1 MKKIL
6 ALLVLTVSVGAN
18 AQQEERVILNKKE
31 VTVNS
36 DRAVLVRT
44 SQTPDKVTVTFKVP
58 MASSYCA
65 DPRTEYIPRMCH
77 RTENVYRTQEVCRN
91 VTTTTPGSAPTNNGP
106 RGPRY
111 NPGTSSGPVT
121 TTRRVCT
128 TERVYV
134 GTRNVSYD
142 CSYYNN
148 YCARYGTD
156 VNTES
161 DTVKIKFKDL
171 PSLGGSEEETFRVAA
186 QQRTRDGANVVYDI
200 NVLTTAEGRD
210 YEVKSKG
217 ILGFDSYV
225 IQSK

>member
-6 ALLVLTVSVGAN
+6 ALLVLSISVGAV
-18 AQQEERVILNKKE
+18 AQEQTVELNSSE
-31 VTVNS
+31 VSVNS
-36 DRAVLVRT
+36 DRAILVRT
-44 SQTPDKVTVTFKVP
+44 SKTPDKVTVTFQVP

-65 DPRTEYIPRMCH
+65 DPRTEYIPRTCH
-77 RTENVYRTQEVCRN
+77 RTEQVYRTQEVCRN
-91 VTTTTPGSAPTNNGP
+91 VTTTTNNAPSNTP

-111 NPGTSSGPVT
+111 NNPNSTSSGTTT

-134 GTRNVSYD
+134 GTRNIAYD

-161 DTVKIKFKDL
+161 DKVKIKFKNL
-171 PSLGGSEEETFRVAA
+171 PAIGGSEQETFRVAA
-186 QQRTRDGANVVYDI
+186 QQRTKDGTNVVYDI
-200 NVLTTAEGRD
+200 NVLSTVENRE

-217 ILGFDSYV
+217 IFGVDSYV
-225 IQSK
+225 IQPK

>member
-6 ALLVLTVSVGAN
+6 ALLVLTVSVGAI
-18 AQQEERVILNKKE
+18 AQTEETVLLNSKE
-31 VTVNS
+31 VSVNS
-36 DRAVLVRT
+36 DRAILVRT
-44 SQTPDKVTVTFKVP
+44 AQTPDKVTVTFQVP

-65 DPRTEYIPRMCH
+65 EPRTEYIPRMCQ
-77 RTENVYRTQEVCRN
+77 RTEQVYRTQEVCRN
-91 VTTTTPGSAPTNNGP
+91 VTTTTNNPAPTTP

-111 NPGTSSGPVT
+111 NGTSTSSGTTT

-128 TERVYV
+128 QERVYV
-134 GTRNVSYD
+134 GTRSVAYD

-156 VNTES
+156 VRRES
-161 DTVKIKFKDL
+161 DKVKIKFKDL
-171 PSLGGSEEETFRVAA
+171 PAIGGTEQETFRVAA
-186 QQRTRDGANVVYDI
+186 QQRSKDGSNVVYDI
-200 NVLTTAEGRD
+200 NILSTVENRE

-225 IQSK
+225 IQPK